1 MKLEKLNDNKI
12 RITLNS
18 EDLKENDIDFHTF
31 MSNPIESQELFFSV
45 LDRAEKELGFVTDD
59 YKIMVEALAM
69 SNGNFILTVTRI
81 EPEKGKSTY
90 RKKKINIR
98 RKTSI
103 TDESKAIYCFSSFDE
118 FCSFCNF
125 LNNNILKNIN
135 NFVSSISLYEYN
147 KKYYLVLTDL
157 HMNANLLKSFCS
169 SITEFANF
177 VDHANLFETKLLE
190 YGTLIMKDNAID
202 ICLSH
207 FC

>member
-81 EPEKGKSTY
+81 EPEKGKGTY

-190 YGTLIMKDNAID
+190 YGILIMKDNAID
-202 ICLSH
+202 IALSH

>member
-18 EDLKENDIDFHTF
+18 DDLKENDIDFHTF

-45 LDRAEKELGFVTDD
+45 LDKAEKELGFVTED

-90 RKKKINIR
+90 KRKKINIK
-98 RKTSI
+98 RKTCI
-103 TDESKAIYCFSSFDE
+103 TDGSKAIYSFNSFDE
-118 FCSFCNF
+118 FCEFCKF

-135 NFVSSISLYEYN
+135 SFVDSVSLYEYN
-147 KKYYLVLTDL
+147 KKYYLIFSNL
-157 HMNANLLKSFCS
+157 HMNSNLLKSFCS
-169 SITEFANF
+169 SITEFASF
-177 VDHANLFETKLLE
+177 VDHADLFEIKLLE
-190 YGTLIMKDNAID
+190 YGNLIMKDNAID
-202 ICLSH
+202 IALSH

>member
-1 MKLEKLNDNKI
+1 MKLERLNDDKI

-45 LDRAEKELGFVTDD
+45 LDKAEKELGFVTDD

-90 RKKKINIR
+90 RKKKINIK

-125 LNNNILKNIN
+125 LNNNVLKNIN
-135 NFVSSISLYEYN
+135 DFVSSISLYEYN
-147 KKYYLVLTDL
+147 KKYYLVFTDL

-169 SITEFANF
+169 SITEFASF
-177 VDHANLFETKLLE
+177 IEHADLFETKLLE
-190 YGTLIMKDNAID
+190 YGNLIMKDNAID
-202 ICLSH
+202 IALSH

>member
-1 MKLEKLNDNKI
+1 MKLEKLNNDKI

-18 EDLKENDIDFHTF
+18 EDLKENDLDFHTF

-45 LDRAEKELGFVTDD
+45 LDKAEKELGFVTED

-69 SNGNFILTVTRI
+69 SNGNFVLTVTRI
-81 EPEKGKSTY
+81 EPEKGKNTY
-90 RKKKINIR
+90 RKKKINIKR
-98 RKTSI
+98 RSSI
-103 TDESKAIYCFSSFDE
+103 TNGEKAIYSFNSFDE

-125 LNNNILKNIN
+125 LNNNVLKNLN
-135 NFVSSISLYEYN
+135 DFVDSVSLYEYN
-147 KKYYLVLTDL
+147 KKYYLVFKNL
-157 HMNANLLKSFCS
+157 HMNVNLLKSFCS
-169 SITEFANF
+169 SITEFAVF
-177 VDHANLFETKLLE
+177 VDNADLFETKLLE